1 MLCVDI
7 VEGYLAK
14 TDVCVPVSLDDA
26 LDNLLKT
33 TEIASVQKSEP
44 RERKAEWQPGVT
56 WNGEEGSITT
66 APIEGDSHPDW
77 SGVLRM
83 WGLDPENFAVVEP
96 VLFNVWGDTMGIL
109 NRQWKGKVVRK
120 GAKENADIEALIQE
134 IRKHKPKPP
143 KPFVGSASLVV
154 CASDWQVGKRDG
166 DGLKGLVGRWLQ
178 AIDDVE
184 FRLKELRKMGRPI
197 DSITLLCLGD
207 LVEGCD
213 GHYDIQTFTVEVD
226 RRDQV
231 KIARR
236 LLRDALIRWSKIVP
250 EITVAAIGGNH
261 GENRKN
267 GKAFTTLGDNDDVAL
282 VESVAEIFGANPDA
296 YSHIKFAIPTDE
308 LSLTLEVK
316 GKIIGI
322 THGHLARAGAG
333 PEAKL
338 RRWIADQTL
347 GRQAIGDC
355 DILVSG
361 HYHSFKLA
369 DWGGVKW
376 IQAPALDGGS
386 IWWRQST
393 GEIADVGVLTFVV
406 SQEGISDLQLLK

>member
-1 MLCVDI
+1 M
-7 VEGYLAK
+7 
-14 TDVCVPVSLDDA
+14 SLDEA
-26 LDNLLKT
+26 LDKLLQT
-33 TEIASVQKSEP
+33 TEMNSVQRIEP
-44 RERKAEWQPGVT
+44 RQRQAEWLPGVA
-56 WNGEEGSITT
+56 WQGEEGTVTT
-66 APIEGDSHPDW
+66 QPMEGDNAPDW

-83 WGLDPENFAVVEP
+83 WGLDPDAFAVVEP
-96 VLFNVWGDTMGIL
+96 VLFNVWGDTSGVL

-120 GAKENADIEALIQE
+120 GKNEVADIEALIQE

-143 KPFVGSASLVV
+143 KPFVGNASLVI

-184 FRLKELRKMGRPI
+184 SRLKELRRMGRSI
-197 DSITLLCLGD
+197 DSIVVLCLGD

-267 GKAFTTLGDNDDVAL
+267 GKTFTTFGDNDDVAL
-282 VESVAEIFGANPDA
+282 VESVAEIFGANPEA
-296 YSHIKFAIPTDE
+296 YGHIKFAIPTDE

-322 THGHLARAGAG
+322 THGHLARVGAG

-361 HYHSFKLA
+361 HYHSLKLA

-386 IWWRQST
+386 VWWRQST
-393 GEIADVGVLTFVV
+393 GEIADVGVLTFLV
-406 SQEGISDLQLLK
+406 SERGVTDLQLLQ

>member
-1 MLCVDI
+1 M
-7 VEGYLAK
+7 
-14 TDVCVPVSLDDA
+14 SLDEA
-26 LDNLLKT
+26 LDKLLQT
-33 TEIASVQKSEP
+33 TEMNSVQKTEP
-44 RERKAEWQPGVT
+44 RERQAEWLPGVA
-56 WNGEEGSITT
+56 WKGEEGTVTT
-66 APIEGDSHPDW
+66 QPMEGDNAPDW

-83 WGLDPENFAVVEP
+83 WGLDPDAFAVVEP
-96 VLFNVWGDTMGIL
+96 VLFNVWGDTSGIL
-109 NRQWKGKVVRK
+109 NRQWKGKVIRK
-120 GAKENADIEALIQE
+120 GKHEVADIEALIQE

-143 KPFVGSASLVV
+143 KPFVGNASLVI

-184 FRLKELRKMGRPI
+184 SRLKELRRMGRAI
-197 DSITLLCLGD
+197 DSIVVLCLGD

-267 GKAFTTLGDNDDVAL
+267 GKTFTTFGDNDDVAL
-282 VESVAEIFGANPDA
+282 VESVAEIFGANSDA
-296 YSHIKFAIPTDE
+296 YGHIKFAIPTDE

-316 GKIIGI
+316 GKIVGI

-361 HYHSFKLA
+361 HYHSLKLA

-386 IWWRQST
+386 VWWRQST
-393 GEIADVGVLTFVV
+393 GEIADVGVLTFLV
-406 SQEGISDLQLLK
+406 SERGVTDLQLLQ

>member
-1 MLCVDI
+1 MV
-7 VEGYLAK
+7 K
-14 TDVCVPVSLDDA
+14 TDVSVQLNIDDA

-33 TEIASVQKSEP
+33 TEIASVQKTEP
-44 RERKAEWQPGVT
+44 RQRQAEWTPGVT
-56 WNGEEGSITT
+56 WMGDEGTITT
-66 APIEGDSHPDW
+66 PPVEGEVHPDW
-77 SGVLRM
+77 SGVLKM
-83 WGLDPENFAVVEP
+83 WGLDPEHFAVVEP
-96 VLFNVWGDTMGIL
+96 VLFNVWGDTLGVL

-120 GAKENADIEALIQE
+120 GRQETADIESLIAE
-134 IRKHKPKPP
+134 IKKHKPRERKEI
-143 KPFVGSASLVV
+143 VGGASLVV

-184 FRLKELRKMGRPI
+184 FRLKELKKLGRPI
-197 DSITLLCLGD
+197 DSITVLCLGD

-236 LLRDALIRWSKIVP
+236 LLRDALIRWSRVVP
-250 EITVAAIGGNH
+250 SITVAAIGGNH

-282 VESVAEIFGANPDA
+282 VESVAEIFQANPEA
-296 YSHIKFAIPTDE
+296 YGHIKFAIPTDE
-308 LSLTLEVK
+308 LSLTLEVH
-316 GKIIGI
+316 GQIIGI
-322 THGHLARAGAG
+322 THGHLARSGQG
-333 PEAKL
+333 VEGKL

-347 GRQAIGDC
+347 GRQKIGDC
-355 DILVSG
+355 DILVTG

-386 IWWRQST
+386 VWWRQST
-393 GEIADVGVLTFVV
+393 GEIADVGVLTFLV
-406 SQEGISDLQLLK
+406 SSQGVSDIQLL

>member
-1 MLCVDI
+1 M
-7 VEGYLAK
+7 
-14 TDVCVPVSLDDA
+14 SLDEA
-26 LDNLLKT
+26 LDKLLQT
-33 TEIASVQKSEP
+33 TEMNSVQRIEP
-44 RERKAEWQPGVT
+44 RQRQAEWLPGVA
-56 WNGEEGSITT
+56 WQGEEGTVTT
-66 APIEGDSHPDW
+66 QPMEGDNAPDW

-83 WGLDPENFAVVEP
+83 WGLDPDAFAVVEP
-96 VLFNVWGDTMGIL
+96 VLFNVWGDTSGVL

-120 GAKENADIEALIQE
+120 GKNEVADIEALIQE

-143 KPFVGSASLVV
+143 KPFVGNASLVI

-184 FRLKELRKMGRPI
+184 FRLKELRRMGRSI
-197 DSITLLCLGD
+197 DSIVVLCLGD

-267 GKAFTTLGDNDDVAL
+267 GKTFTTFGDNDDVAL
-282 VESVAEIFGANPDA
+282 VESVAEIFGANPEA
-296 YSHIKFAIPTDE
+296 YGHIKFAIPTDE

-361 HYHSFKLA
+361 HYHSLKLA

-386 IWWRQST
+386 VWWRQST
-393 GEIADVGVLTFVV
+393 GEIADVGVLTFLV
-406 SQEGISDLQLLK
+406 SERGVTDLQLLQ

>member
-7 VEGYLAK
+7 VEGYSAK
-14 TDVCVPVSLDDA
+14 TDVSVQLNLDDA

-33 TEIASVQKSEP
+33 TEVASVQKTEP
-44 RERKAEWQPGVT
+44 RQRQAEWTPGVT
-56 WNGEEGSITT
+56 WMGDEGTITT
-66 APIEGDSHPDW
+66 PPVEGESHPDW

-83 WGLDPENFAVVEP
+83 WGLDPEHFAVVEP
-96 VLFNVWGDTMGIL
+96 VLFNVWGDTLGIL

-120 GAKENADIEALIQE
+120 GRQETADIESLIAE
-134 IRKHKPKPP
+134 IKKHKPRERKEIE
-143 KPFVGSASLVV
+143 GGASLVV

-184 FRLKELRKMGRPI
+184 FRLKELKKLGRPI
-197 DSITLLCLGD
+197 DSITVLCLGD

-236 LLRDALIRWSKIVP
+236 LLRDALIRWSKVVP
-250 EITVAAIGGNH
+250 SITVAAIGGNH

-267 GKAFTTLGDNDDVAL
+267 GKSFTTLGDNDDVAL
-282 VESVAEIFGANPDA
+282 VESVAEIFQANPEA
-296 YSHIKFAIPTDE
+296 YGHIKFAIPTDE
-308 LSLTLEVK
+308 LSLTLEVH

-322 THGHLARAGAG
+322 THGHLARSGQG
-333 PEAKL
+333 VEGKL

-347 GRQAIGDC
+347 GRQKIGDC
-355 DILVSG
+355 DILVTG

-376 IQAPALDGGS
+376 LQAPALDGGS
-386 IWWRQST
+386 VWWRQST
-393 GEIADVGVLTFVV
+393 GEIADVGVLTFLV
-406 SQEGISDLQLLK
+406 SSQGVSDIQLL

>member
-1 MLCVDI
+1 MV
-7 VEGYLAK
+7 K
-14 TDVCVPVSLDDA
+14 TDVSVQLNLDDA

-33 TEIASVQKSEP
+33 TEIASVQKTEP
-44 RERKAEWQPGVT
+44 RQRQAEWTPGVT
-56 WNGEEGSITT
+56 WMGDEGTITT
-66 APIEGDSHPDW
+66 PPVEGETHPDW

-83 WGLDPENFAVVEP
+83 WGLDPEHFAVVEP
-96 VLFNVWGDTMGIL
+96 VLFNVWGDTLGIL

-120 GAKENADIEALIQE
+120 GRQETADIESLIAE
-134 IRKHKPKPP
+134 IKKHKPRERKEIE
-143 KPFVGSASLVV
+143 GGASLVV

-184 FRLKELRKMGRPI
+184 FRLKELKKLGRPI
-197 DSITLLCLGD
+197 DSITVLCLGD

-236 LLRDALIRWSKIVP
+236 LLRDALIRWSKVVP
-250 EITVAAIGGNH
+250 SITVAAIGGNH

-267 GKAFTTLGDNDDVAL
+267 GKSFTTLGDNDDVAL
-282 VESVAEIFGANPDA
+282 VESVAEIFQANPEA
-296 YSHIKFAIPTDE
+296 YGHIKFAIPTDE
-308 LSLTLEVK
+308 LSLTLEVH

-322 THGHLARAGAG
+322 THGHLARSGAG
-333 PEAKL
+333 TEAKL

-347 GRQAIGDC
+347 GRQKIGDC
-355 DILVSG
+355 DILVTG

-376 IQAPALDGGS
+376 LQAPALDGGS
-386 IWWRQST
+386 VWWRQST
-393 GEIADVGVLTFVV
+393 GEIADVGVLTFLV
-406 SQEGISDLQLLK
+406 SSQGVSDIQLL

>member
-1 MLCVDI
+1 M
-7 VEGYLAK
+7 
-14 TDVCVPVSLDDA
+14 SLDEA
-26 LDNLLKT
+26 LDKLLQT
-33 TEIASVQKSEP
+33 TEMNSVQRIEP
-44 RERKAEWQPGVT
+44 RQRQAEWLPGVA
-56 WNGEEGSITT
+56 WQGEEGTVTT
-66 APIEGDSHPDW
+66 QPMEGDNAPDW

-83 WGLDPENFAVVEP
+83 WGLDPDAFAVVEP
-96 VLFNVWGDTMGIL
+96 VLFNVWGDTSGVL

-120 GAKENADIEALIQE
+120 GKNEVADIEALIQE

-143 KPFVGSASLVV
+143 KPFVGNASLVI

-184 FRLKELRKMGRPI
+184 FRLKELRRMGRSI
-197 DSITLLCLGD
+197 DSIVVLCLGD

-267 GKAFTTLGDNDDVAL
+267 GKTFTTFGDNDDVAL
-282 VESVAEIFGANPDA
+282 VESVAEIFGANPEA
-296 YSHIKFAIPTDE
+296 YGHIKFAIPTDE
-308 LSLTLEVK
+308 MSLTLEVK

-333 PEAKL
+333 AEAKL

-361 HYHSFKLA
+361 HYHSLKLA

-386 IWWRQST
+386 VWWRQST
-393 GEIADVGVLTFVV
+393 GEIADVGVLTFLV
-406 SQEGISDLQLLK
+406 SERGVTDLQLLQ

>member
-1 MLCVDI
+1 M
-7 VEGYLAK
+7 AK
-14 TDVCVPVSLDDA
+14 TDVSVQLNIDDA

-33 TEIASVQKSEP
+33 TEVASVQKTEP
-44 RERKAEWQPGVT
+44 RQRQAEWTPGVT
-56 WNGEEGSITT
+56 WMGDEGTITT
-66 APIEGDSHPDW
+66 PPVEGESHPDW

-83 WGLDPENFAVVEP
+83 WGLDPEHFAVVEP
-96 VLFNVWGDTMGIL
+96 VLFNVWGDTLGIL

-120 GAKENADIEALIQE
+120 GRQETADIESLIAE
-134 IRKHKPKPP
+134 IKKHKPRERKEIE
-143 KPFVGSASLVV
+143 GGASLVV

-184 FRLKELRKMGRPI
+184 FRLKELKKLGRPI
-197 DSITLLCLGD
+197 DSITVLCLGD

-236 LLRDALIRWSKIVP
+236 LLRDALIRWSRVVP
-250 EITVAAIGGNH
+250 SITVAAIGGNH

-267 GKAFTTLGDNDDVAL
+267 GKSFTTLGDNDDVAL
-282 VESVAEIFGANPDA
+282 VESVAEIFQANPEA
-296 YSHIKFAIPTDE
+296 YGHIKFAIPTDE
-308 LSLTLEVK
+308 LSLTLEVH
-316 GKIIGI
+316 GQIIGI
-322 THGHLARAGAG
+322 THGHLARSGQG
-333 PEAKL
+333 VEGKL

-347 GRQAIGDC
+347 GRQKIGDC
-355 DILVSG
+355 DILVTG

-376 IQAPALDGGS
+376 LQAPALDGGS
-386 IWWRQST
+386 VWWRQST
-393 GEIADVGVLTFVV
+393 GEIADVGVLTFLV
-406 SQEGISDLQLLK
+406 SSQGVSDIQLL

>member
-1 MLCVDI
+1 LN
-7 VEGYLAK
+7 
-14 TDVCVPVSLDDA
+14 LDDA

-33 TEIASVQKSEP
+33 TEIASVQKTEP
-44 RERKAEWQPGVT
+44 RQRQAEWTPGVT
-56 WNGEEGSITT
+56 WMGDEGTITT
-66 APIEGDSHPDW
+66 PPVEGEVHPDW
-77 SGVLRM
+77 SGVLKM
-83 WGLDPENFAVVEP
+83 WGLDPEHFAVVEP
-96 VLFNVWGDTMGIL
+96 VLFNVWGDTLGIL

-120 GAKENADIEALIQE
+120 GRQETADIESLIAE
-134 IRKHKPKPP
+134 IKKHKPRERKEIE
-143 KPFVGSASLVV
+143 GGASLVV

-184 FRLKELRKMGRPI
+184 FRLKELKKLGRPI
-197 DSITLLCLGD
+197 DSITVLCLGD

-236 LLRDALIRWSKIVP
+236 LLRDALIRWSRVVP
-250 EITVAAIGGNH
+250 SITVAAIGGNH

-267 GKAFTTLGDNDDVAL
+267 GKSFTTLGDNDDVAL
-282 VESVAEIFGANPDA
+282 VESVAEIFQANPEA
-296 YSHIKFAIPTDE
+296 YGHIKFAIPTDE
-308 LSLTLEVK
+308 LSLTLEIH

-322 THGHLARAGAG
+322 THGHLARSGQG
-333 PEAKL
+333 VEGKL

-347 GRQAIGDC
+347 GRQKIGDC
-355 DILVSG
+355 DILVTG

-376 IQAPALDGGS
+376 LQAPALDGGS
-386 IWWRQST
+386 VWWRQST
-393 GEIADVGVLTFVV
+393 GEIADVGVLTFLV
-406 SQEGISDLQLLK
+406 SSQGMSDIQLL

>member
-1 MLCVDI
+1 LNI
-7 VEGYLAK
+7 
-14 TDVCVPVSLDDA
+14 DDA

-33 TEIASVQKSEP
+33 TEVASVQKTEP
-44 RERKAEWQPGVT
+44 RQRQAEWTPGVT
-56 WNGEEGSITT
+56 WMGDEGTITT
-66 APIEGDSHPDW
+66 PPVEGESHPDW

-83 WGLDPENFAVVEP
+83 WGLDPEHFAVVEP
-96 VLFNVWGDTMGIL
+96 VLFNVWGDTLGIL

-120 GAKENADIEALIQE
+120 GRQETADIESLIAE
-134 IRKHKPKPP
+134 IKKHKPRERKEIE
-143 KPFVGSASLVV
+143 GGASLVV

-178 AIDDVE
+178 AIHDVE
-184 FRLKELRKMGRPI
+184 FRLKELKKLGRPI
-197 DSITLLCLGD
+197 DSITVLCLGD

-236 LLRDALIRWSKIVP
+236 LLRDALIRWSKVVP
-250 EITVAAIGGNH
+250 SITVAAIGGNH

-267 GKAFTTLGDNDDVAL
+267 GKSFTTLGDNDDVAL
-282 VESVAEIFGANPDA
+282 VESVAEIFQANPEA
-296 YSHIKFAIPTDE
+296 YGHIKFAIPTDE
-308 LSLTLEVK
+308 LSLTLEIH

-322 THGHLARAGAG
+322 THGHLARSGQG
-333 PEAKL
+333 VEGKL

-347 GRQAIGDC
+347 GRQKIGDC
-355 DILVSG
+355 DILVTG

-376 IQAPALDGGS
+376 LQAPALDGGS
-386 IWWRQST
+386 VWWRQST
-393 GEIADVGVLTFVV
+393 GEIADVGVLTFLV
-406 SQEGISDLQLLK
+406 SSEGVTDIQLL

>member
-1 MLCVDI
+1 MN
-7 VEGYLAK
+7 
-14 TDVCVPVSLDDA
+14 LDDA
-26 LDNLLKT
+26 INNLLKT
-33 TEIASVQKSEP
+33 TENNTTQPIES
-44 RERKAEWQPGVT
+44 RKRSAEWTPGVT
-56 WNGEEGSITT
+56 WDGNEGLVTT
-66 APIEGDSHPDW
+66 EAMEGDSHPDW
-77 SGVLRM
+77 SGVLRL
-83 WGLDPENFAVVEP
+83 WGLDPDNFAVVEP
-96 VLFNVWGDTMGIL
+96 VLFNVWGNTDGAL

-120 GAKENADIEALIQE
+120 GAKERADIDHLIQE
-134 IRKHKPKPP
+134 IRKHKPKER
-143 KPFVGSASLVV
+143 KPLIEGAASLVV
-154 CASDWQVGKRDG
+154 VASDWQVGKKDG

-184 FRLKELRKMGRPI
+184 ARYKELKKMGRPI
-197 DSITLLCLGD
+197 ESITVLCLGD

-236 LLRDALIRWSKIVP
+236 LLRDALIRWSKFAP

-267 GKAFTTLGDNDDVAL
+267 GKAFTTLNDNDDVAL
-282 VESVAEIFGANPDA
+282 VESVAEIFQANPEA
-296 YSHIKFAIPTDE
+296 YGHIKFAIPTDS
-308 LSLTLEVK
+308 LSLTVEV
-316 GKIIGI
+316 GTKIIGI

-333 PEAKL
+333 VEAKL

-347 GRQAIGDC
+347 GRNKIGDC
-355 DILVSG
+355 DIIVTG
-361 HYHSFKLA
+361 HYHSLKMA

-386 IWWRQST
+386 VWWSQST
-393 GEIADVGVLTFVV
+393 GETADVGVLTFVV
-406 SQEGISDLQLLK
+406 SERGITDLQLLQ

>member
-1 MLCVDI
+1 MN
-7 VEGYLAK
+7 
-14 TDVCVPVSLDDA
+14 LDDA

-33 TEIASVQKSEP
+33 TEIASVQKTEP
-44 RERKAEWQPGVT
+44 RQRQAEWTPGVT
-56 WNGEEGSITT
+56 WMGDEGTITT
-66 APIEGDSHPDW
+66 PPVEGEVHPDW
-77 SGVLRM
+77 SGVLKM
-83 WGLDPENFAVVEP
+83 WGLDPEHFAVVEP
-96 VLFNVWGDTMGIL
+96 VLFNVWGDTLGIL

-120 GAKENADIEALIQE
+120 GRQETADIESLIAE
-134 IRKHKPKPP
+134 IKKHKPRERKEID
-143 KPFVGSASLVV
+143 GGASLVV

-184 FRLKELRKMGRPI
+184 FRLKELKKLGRPI
-197 DSITLLCLGD
+197 DSITVLCLGD

-236 LLRDALIRWSKIVP
+236 LLRDALIRWSRVVP
-250 EITVAAIGGNH
+250 SITVAAIGGNH

-282 VESVAEIFGANPDA
+282 VESVAEIFQANPEA
-296 YSHIKFAIPTDE
+296 YGHIKFAIPTDE
-308 LSLTLEVK
+308 LSLTLEVH
-316 GKIIGI
+316 GQIIGI
-322 THGHLARAGAG
+322 THGHLARSGQG
-333 PEAKL
+333 VEGKL

-347 GRQAIGDC
+347 GRQKIGDC
-355 DILVSG
+355 DILVTG

-386 IWWRQST
+386 VWWRQST
-393 GEIADVGVLTFVV
+393 GEIADVGVLTFLV
-406 SQEGISDLQLLK
+406 SSRGVSDIQLL

>member
-1 MLCVDI
+1 M
-7 VEGYLAK
+7 G
-14 TDVCVPVSLDDA
+14 VSVRVNLDDA

-33 TEIASVQKSEP
+33 SEMTSVQKTEP
-44 RERKAEWQPGVT
+44 RQRQADWLPGVT
-56 WNGEEGSITT
+56 WQGEEGTVTT
-66 APIEGDSHPDW
+66 APMEGDNAPDW

-83 WGLDPENFAVVEP
+83 WGLDPEHFQVVEP
-96 VLFNVWGDTMGIL
+96 VLFNVWGDTLGIL

-120 GAKENADIEALIQE
+120 GKQENADIESLIQE
-134 IRKHKPKPP
+134 IKKHKPRERKPI
-143 KPFVGSASLVV
+143 VGGASLVV
-154 CASDWQVGKRDG
+154 CASDWQTGKRDG

-184 FRLKELRKMGRPI
+184 FRIKELKKIGRPI
-197 DSITLLCLGD
+197 DSITVLCLGD

-236 LLRDALIRWSKIVP
+236 LLRDALIRWSKVVP
-250 EITVAAIGGNH
+250 SITVAAIGGNH

-267 GKAFTTLGDNDDVAL
+267 GKAFTTLNDNDDVAL
-282 VESVAEIFGANPDA
+282 VESVAEIFQANPEA
-296 YSHIKFAIPTDE
+296 YGHIKFAIPKDE
-308 LSLTLEVK
+308 LSLTLEVH

-322 THGHLARAGAG
+322 SHGHLARSSGS
-333 PEAKL
+333 PESKL

-347 GRQAIGDC
+347 GRQSIGDC
-355 DILVSG
+355 DILVTG
-361 HYHSFKLA
+361 HYHSFRLA

-376 IQAPALDGGS
+376 LQAPALDGGS
-386 IWWRQST
+386 VWWRQST

-406 SQEGISDLQLLK
+406 SSQGVSDIQLL

>member
-1 MLCVDI
+1 LV
-7 VEGYLAK
+7 K
-14 TDVCVPVSLDDA
+14 TDVSVQLNLDDA

-33 TEIASVQKSEP
+33 TEIASVQKTEP
-44 RERKAEWQPGVT
+44 RQRQAEWTPGVT
-56 WNGEEGSITT
+56 WMGDEGTITT
-66 APIEGDSHPDW
+66 PPVEGESHPDW

-83 WGLDPENFAVVEP
+83 WGLDPEHFAVVEP
-96 VLFNVWGDTMGIL
+96 VLFNVWGDTLGIL

-120 GAKENADIEALIQE
+120 GRQETADIESLIAE
-134 IRKHKPKPP
+134 IKKHKPRERKEIE
-143 KPFVGSASLVV
+143 GGASLVV

-184 FRLKELRKMGRPI
+184 FRLKELKKLGRPI
-197 DSITLLCLGD
+197 DSITVLCLGD

-236 LLRDALIRWSKIVP
+236 LLRDALIRWSRVVP
-250 EITVAAIGGNH
+250 SITVAAIGGNH

-267 GKAFTTLGDNDDVAL
+267 GKSFTTLGDNDDVAL
-282 VESVAEIFGANPDA
+282 VESVAEIFQANPEA
-296 YSHIKFAIPTDE
+296 YGHIKFAIPTDE
-308 LSLTLEVK
+308 LSLTLEVH
-316 GKIIGI
+316 GQIIGI
-322 THGHLARAGAG
+322 THGHLARSGQG
-333 PEAKL
+333 VEGKL

-347 GRQAIGDC
+347 GRQKIGDC
-355 DILVSG
+355 DILVTG

-376 IQAPALDGGS
+376 LQAPALDGGS
-386 IWWRQST
+386 VWWRQST
-393 GEIADVGVLTFVV
+393 GEIADVGVLTFLV
-406 SQEGISDLQLLK
+406 SSQGVSDIQLL

>member
-1 MLCVDI
+1 M
-7 VEGYLAK
+7 AK
-14 TDVCVPVSLDDA
+14 TDVSVQLNIDDA

-33 TEIASVQKSEP
+33 TEVASVQKTEP
-44 RERKAEWQPGVT
+44 RQRQAEWTPGVT
-56 WNGEEGSITT
+56 WMGDEGTITT
-66 APIEGDSHPDW
+66 PPVEGETHPDW

-83 WGLDPENFAVVEP
+83 WGLDPEHFAVVEP
-96 VLFNVWGDTMGIL
+96 VLFNVWGDTLGIL

-120 GAKENADIEALIQE
+120 GRQETADIDALIQE
-134 IRKHKPKPP
+134 IKKHKPRERKEIE
-143 KPFVGSASLVV
+143 GGASLVV

-184 FRLKELRKMGRPI
+184 LRLKELKKLGRPI
-197 DSITLLCLGD
+197 DSITVLCLGD

-236 LLRDALIRWSKIVP
+236 LLRDALIRWSKVVP
-250 EITVAAIGGNH
+250 SITVAAIGGNH

-282 VESVAEIFGANPDA
+282 VESVAEIFQANPEA
-296 YSHIKFAIPTDE
+296 YGHIKFAIPTDE
-308 LSLTLEVK
+308 LSLTLEVH

-322 THGHLARAGAG
+322 THGHLARSGAG
-333 PEAKL
+333 TEAKL

-347 GRQAIGDC
+347 GRQRIGDC
-355 DILVSG
+355 DILVTG

-386 IWWRQST
+386 VWWRQST
-393 GEIADVGVLTFVV
+393 GEIADVGVLTFLV
-406 SQEGISDLQLLK
+406 SSQGVSDIQLL

>member
-1 MLCVDI
+1 LN
-7 VEGYLAK
+7 
-14 TDVCVPVSLDDA
+14 LDDA

-33 TEIASVQKSEP
+33 TEIASVQKTEP
-44 RERKAEWQPGVT
+44 RQRQAEWTPGVT
-56 WNGEEGSITT
+56 WMGDEGTITT
-66 APIEGDSHPDW
+66 PPVEGEVHPDW
-77 SGVLRM
+77 SGVLKM
-83 WGLDPENFAVVEP
+83 WGLDPEHFAVVEP
-96 VLFNVWGDTMGIL
+96 VLFNVWGDTLGIL

-120 GAKENADIEALIQE
+120 GRQETADIESLIAE
-134 IRKHKPKPP
+134 IKKHKPRERKEID
-143 KPFVGSASLVV
+143 GGASLVV

-184 FRLKELRKMGRPI
+184 FRLKELKKLGRPI
-197 DSITLLCLGD
+197 DSITVLCLGD

-236 LLRDALIRWSKIVP
+236 LLRDALIRWSRVVP
-250 EITVAAIGGNH
+250 SITVAAIGGNH

-282 VESVAEIFGANPDA
+282 VESVAEIFQANPEA
-296 YSHIKFAIPTDE
+296 YGHIKFAIPTDE
-308 LSLTLEVK
+308 LSLTLEVH
-316 GKIIGI
+316 GQIIGI
-322 THGHLARAGAG
+322 THGHLARSGQG
-333 PEAKL
+333 VEGKL

-347 GRQAIGDC
+347 GRQKIGDC
-355 DILVSG
+355 DILVTG

-386 IWWRQST
+386 VWWRQST
-393 GEIADVGVLTFVV
+393 GEIADVGVLTFLV
-406 SQEGISDLQLLK
+406 SSRGVSDIQLL

>member
-7 VEGYLAK
+7 VEGYSAK
-14 TDVCVPVSLDDA
+14 TDVSVQLNIDDA

-33 TEIASVQKSEP
+33 TEIASVQKTEP
-44 RERKAEWQPGVT
+44 RQRQAEWLPGVS
-56 WNGEEGSITT
+56 WQGDEGTITT
-66 APIEGDSHPDW
+66 EPMEGESHPDW
-77 SGVLRM
+77 SGVLRL
-83 WGLDPENFAVVEP
+83 WGLDPEHFTVVEP
-96 VLFNVWGDTMGIL
+96 VLFNVWGDTLGVL
-109 NRQWKGKVVRK
+109 NRQWKGKVIRK
-120 GAKENADIEALIQE
+120 GKQETADIESLIQE
-134 IRKHKPKPP
+134 IKKHKPRERKPIE
-143 KPFVGSASLVV
+143 GGASLVV
-154 CASDWQVGKRDG
+154 CASDWQTGKRDG

-184 FRLKELRKMGRPI
+184 FRLKELKKLGRPI
-197 DSITLLCLGD
+197 DSITVLCLGD

-236 LLRDALIRWSKIVP
+236 LLRDALIRWSRIVP
-250 EITVAAIGGNH
+250 SITVAAIGGNH

-282 VESVAEIFGANPDA
+282 VESVAEIFQANPEA
-296 YSHIKFAIPTDE
+296 YGHIKFAIPTDE
-308 LSLTLEVK
+308 LSLTLEVH

-322 THGHLARAGAG
+322 THGHLARSGQG
-333 PEAKL
+333 VEGKL

-347 GRQAIGDC
+347 GRQRIGDC
-355 DILVSG
+355 DILVTG

-376 IQAPALDGGS
+376 LQAPALDGGS
-386 IWWRQST
+386 VWWRQST
-393 GEIADVGVLTFVV
+393 GEIADVGVLTFLV
-406 SQEGISDLQLLK
+406 SSQGVSDIQLL

>member
-1 MLCVDI
+1 LN
-7 VEGYLAK
+7 
-14 TDVCVPVSLDDA
+14 LDDA

-33 TEIASVQKSEP
+33 TEIASVQKTEP
-44 RERKAEWQPGVT
+44 RQRQAEWTPGVT
-56 WNGEEGSITT
+56 WMGDEGTITT
-66 APIEGDSHPDW
+66 PPVEGESHPDW

-83 WGLDPENFAVVEP
+83 WGLDPEHFAVVEP
-96 VLFNVWGDTMGIL
+96 VLFNVWGDTLGVL

-120 GAKENADIEALIQE
+120 GRQETADIESLIAE
-134 IRKHKPKPP
+134 IKKHKPRERKEI
-143 KPFVGSASLVV
+143 VGGASLVV

-184 FRLKELRKMGRPI
+184 FRLKELKKLGRPI
-197 DSITLLCLGD
+197 DSITVLCLGD

-236 LLRDALIRWSKIVP
+236 LLRDALIRWSRVVP
-250 EITVAAIGGNH
+250 SITVAAIGGNH

-282 VESVAEIFGANPDA
+282 VESVAEIFQANPEA
-296 YSHIKFAIPTDE
+296 YGHIKFAIPTDE
-308 LSLTLEVK
+308 LSLTLEVH

-322 THGHLARAGAG
+322 THGHLARSGAG
-333 PEAKL
+333 TEAKL

-347 GRQAIGDC
+347 GRQRIGDC
-355 DILVSG
+355 DILVTG

-386 IWWRQST
+386 VWWRQST
-393 GEIADVGVLTFVV
+393 GEIADVGVLTFLV
-406 SQEGISDLQLLK
+406 SSQGVSDIQLL

>member
-1 MLCVDI
+1 M
-7 VEGYLAK
+7 
-14 TDVCVPVSLDDA
+14 SLDDA

-33 TEIASVQKSEP
+33 SEINSVQKTEP
-44 RERKAEWQPGVT
+44 RQRQAEWLPGVT
-56 WNGEEGSITT
+56 WQGEEGTVTT
-66 APIEGDSHPDW
+66 QPMEGDNSPDW

-83 WGLDPENFAVVEP
+83 WGLDPEHFQVVEP
-96 VLFNVWGDTMGIL
+96 VLFNVWGDTLGVL

-120 GAKENADIEALIQE
+120 GKQEVADIEALIAE
-134 IRKHKPKPP
+134 IKKHKPRERKEMT
-143 KPFVGSASLVV
+143 GGASLIV

-178 AIDDVE
+178 AVDDVE
-184 FRLKELRKMGRPI
+184 FRIKELKKIGRPI
-197 DSITLLCLGD
+197 DSITVLCLGD

-236 LLRDALIRWSKIVP
+236 LLRDALIRWSKVVP
-250 EITVAAIGGNH
+250 NITVAAIGGNH

-267 GKAFTTLGDNDDVAL
+267 GKAFTTLNDNDDVAL
-282 VESVAEIFGANPDA
+282 VESVAEIFQANPEA
-296 YSHIKFAIPTDE
+296 YGQIRFAIPTEE
-308 LSLTLEVK
+308 LSLTLEVN

-322 THGHLARAGAG
+322 THGHLARSAGS

-347 GRQAIGDC
+347 GRQLIGDC

-361 HYHSFKLA
+361 HYHSFRLA

-376 IQAPALDGGS
+376 LQAPALDGGS
-386 IWWRQST
+386 VWWRQSK
-393 GEIADVGVLTFVV
+393 GEVAAVGVLTFLVTSEGV
-406 SQEGISDLQLLK
+406 SDIQVL

>member
-1 MLCVDI
+1 MNI
-7 VEGYLAK
+7 
-14 TDVCVPVSLDDA
+14 DDA

-33 TEIASVQKSEP
+33 TEVASVQKTEP
-44 RERKAEWQPGVT
+44 RQRQAEWTPGVT
-56 WNGEEGSITT
+56 WMGDEGTITT
-66 APIEGDSHPDW
+66 PPVEGESHPDW

-83 WGLDPENFAVVEP
+83 WGLDPEHFAVVEP
-96 VLFNVWGDTMGIL
+96 VLFNVWGDTLGIL

-120 GAKENADIEALIQE
+120 GRQETADIESLIAE
-134 IRKHKPKPP
+134 IKKHKPRERKEIE
-143 KPFVGSASLVV
+143 GGASLVV

-184 FRLKELRKMGRPI
+184 FRLKELKKLGRPI
-197 DSITLLCLGD
+197 DSITVLCLGD

-213 GHYDIQTFTVEVD
+213 GNYDIQTFTVEVD

-236 LLRDALIRWSKIVP
+236 LLRDALIRWSRVVP
-250 EITVAAIGGNH
+250 SITVAAIGGNH

-267 GKAFTTLGDNDDVAL
+267 GKSFTTLGDNDDVAL
-282 VESVAEIFGANPDA
+282 VESVAEIFQANPEA
-296 YSHIKFAIPTDE
+296 YGHIKFAIPTDE
-308 LSLTLEVK
+308 LSLTLEVH
-316 GKIIGI
+316 GQIIGI
-322 THGHLARAGAG
+322 THGHLARSGQG
-333 PEAKL
+333 VEGKL

-347 GRQAIGDC
+347 GRQKIGDC
-355 DILVSG
+355 DILVTG

-376 IQAPALDGGS
+376 LQAPALDGGS
-386 IWWRQST
+386 VWWKQSK
-393 GEIADVGVLTFVV
+393 GEVAAVGVLTFLVTSEGV
-406 SQEGISDLQLLK
+406 SDIQVL

>member
-1 MLCVDI
+1 MGVS
-7 VEGYLAK
+7 VRM
-14 TDVCVPVSLDDA
+14 SLDDA

-33 TEIASVQKSEP
+33 SEINSVQKTEP
-44 RERKAEWQPGVT
+44 RQRQAEWLPGVT
-56 WNGEEGSITT
+56 WQGEEGTVTT
-66 APIEGDSHPDW
+66 QPMEGDNSPDW

-83 WGLDPENFAVVEP
+83 WGLDPEHFQVVEP
-96 VLFNVWGDTMGIL
+96 VLFNVWGDTLGVL

-120 GAKENADIEALIQE
+120 GKQEVADIEALIAE
-134 IRKHKPKPP
+134 IKKHKPRERKEMT
-143 KPFVGSASLVV
+143 GGASLVV

-178 AIDDVE
+178 AVDDVE
-184 FRLKELRKMGRPI
+184 FRIKELKKIGRPI
-197 DSITLLCLGD
+197 DSITVLCLGD

-236 LLRDALIRWSKIVP
+236 LLRDALIRWSKVVP
-250 EITVAAIGGNH
+250 NITVMAIGGNH

-267 GKAFTTLGDNDDVAL
+267 GKAFTTLNDNDDVAL
-282 VESVAEIFGANPDA
+282 VESVAEIFQANPEA
-296 YSHIKFAIPTDE
+296 YGHIRFAIPTEE
-308 LSLTLEVK
+308 LSLTLEVN

-322 THGHLARAGAG
+322 THGHLARSAGS

-347 GRQAIGDC
+347 GRQSIGDC

-361 HYHSFKLA
+361 HYHSFRLA

-376 IQAPALDGGS
+376 LQAPALDGGS
-386 IWWRQST
+386 VWWRQSK
-393 GEIADVGVLTFVV
+393 GEVAAVGVLTFLVTSEGV
-406 SQEGISDLQLLK
+406 SDIQVL